1 MRRWLIVLLVMVALV
16 ALAGCA
22 AGQTTAPGVQQSGSN
37 AVSAEDPAQQTAS
50 GAETPET
57 PGAEVEIPAS
67 SEASAEES
75 RQEEETTMAHN
86 QFYITASG
94 TTFTAVFADNS
105 SAQALE
111 ELLEQGDLTIAM
123 SDYGGFE
130 KVGSL
135 GSQLPQNNEQITTGP
150 GDVILYQG
158 NSITI
163 YYDTNSWNFTRLGKI
178 EDVTKEELLAALGA
192 GDVEVTFSLK
202 APEQ

>member
-1 MRRWLIVLLVMVALV
+1 MRRWLIVLLVMV

-37 AVSAEDPAQQTAS
+37 AVSEKAPAQQAAS
-50 GAETPET
+50 GLEPPE
-57 PGAEVEIPAS
+57 
-67 SEASAEES
+67 SAEPVEEEPS
-75 RQEEETTMAHN
+75 QGEEETGMAQN
-86 QFYITASG
+86 VFYITAG
-94 TTFTAVFADNS
+94 DTTFTAVFADSS

-111 ELLEQGDLTIAM
+111 ELLEQGNLTIAM

-192 GDVEVTFSLK
+192 GDVEVILSLTEP
-202 APEQ
+202 AQG

>member
-37 AVSAEDPAQQTAS
+37 AVSAEDPAQQTES
-50 GAETPET
+50 GYETPE
-57 PGAEVEIPAS
+57 
-67 SEASAEES
+67 SAEPVEEEPS
-75 RQEEETTMAHN
+75 QREEETGVAQN
-86 QFYITASG
+86 LFYITAG
-94 TTFTAVFADNS
+94 DTTFTAVFADNS
-105 SAQALE
+105 SAQALK
-111 ELLEQGDLTIAM
+111 ELLEQGDLTLSM

-158 NSITI
+158 SSITI

-178 EDVTKEELLAALGA
+178 ENVTKEELLAALGA
-192 GDVEVTFSLK
+192 GDVEVTFSLE

>member
-1 MRRWLIVLLVMVALV
+1 MRRWLIVLLVLVALV

-22 AGQTTAPGVQQSGSN
+22 AGQTSAPAVQQSGSN
-37 AVSAEDPAQQTAS
+37 GAAPEEPAQQTTS
-50 GAETPET
+50 GAETPEDME
-57 PGAEVEIPAS
+57 PVE
-67 SEASAEES
+67 EEQS
-75 RQEEETTMAHN
+75 QGEEETGVAQH
-86 QFYITASG
+86 QFYITANE

-105 SAQALE
+105 SAQALM
-111 ELLEQGDLTIAM
+111 ELLEQGDLTVAM

-135 GSQLPQNNEQITTGP
+135 GSQLPQNNEQITTAP

-158 NSITI
+158 SSITI

-202 APEQ
+202 VPEQ